1 VRAWQCRALAG
12 LDGIEL
18 VDIELP
24 EPGPDE
30 VRIRVVGAGVNFAD
44 LLMLKGKYQE
54 KPPLPFVPGLELA
67 GVVDCLGPRT
77 DGPKP
82 GTRVMALVD
91 RGAFGEFAVARV
103 SDTFVVPDGVDLRE
117 AAGFG
122 ITFGTAIGALDW
134 RADLQA
140 GDTLLVHGAGGGV
153 GVAAVSCGRAMGAK
167 VIATARGETKLA
179 AARERGA
186 MHTLDSDDPDLVER
200 IKALAP
206 NRIDVVFD
214 PVGGTMFEASL
225 RTIAWEGR
233 IVTIGFASGDI
244 PQIPANHL
252 LVKNAAVL
260 GLYWG
265 SYRKHDPQRVRAGF
279 QRLFGWA
286 ACGELGSLAVEAI
299 PFEEGSEALAAL
311 AGRRAVGKLVLAMD
325 GAA

>member
-1 VRAWQCRALAG
+1 MRTTTAFLAFLTTAFVLAPRARAQ
-12 LDGIEL
+12 
-18 VDIELP
+18 LP
-24 EPGPDE
+24 EDRFAFTTDRVFDE
-30 VRIRVVGAGVNFAD
+30 VR
-44 LLMLKGKYQE
+44 
-54 KPPLPFVPGLELA
+54 
-67 GVVDCLGPRT
+67 RT
-77 DGPKP
+77 V
-82 GTRVMALVD
+82 T
-91 RGAFGEFAVARV
+91 
-103 SDTFVVPDGVDLRE
+103 
-117 AAGFG
+117 AAGFDEAMTVSAVEVDLSE
-122 ITFGTAIGALDW
+122 TFSPWTDAPPLRAETFVLR